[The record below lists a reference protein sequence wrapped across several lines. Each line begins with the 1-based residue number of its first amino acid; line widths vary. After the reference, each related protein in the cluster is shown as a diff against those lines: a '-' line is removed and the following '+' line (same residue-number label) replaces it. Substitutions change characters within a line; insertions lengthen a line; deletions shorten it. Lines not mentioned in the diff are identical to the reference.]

1 MNIFISEEVDK
12 LSRDYIE
19 NPFGNRKD
27 KRKEGWL
34 EIINALPKPDDIQVD
49 LATQVSVNFPC
60 DDNKKL
66 EEKLLRLLPW
76 RKGPFK
82 VNEIIIDSEWDSR
95 KKWERFLNLNLD
107 LKGKTIL
114 DVGSGNGYYA
124 FRMIGEGADKVLC
137 LEPNLMHVSQFA
149 AINNF
154 IGSKIVRMIPERLEL
169 LGLESSSFDLIF
181 SMGLLYHQ
189 RNPKKHLIE
198 LKKLLSGYGKI
209 ILETI
214 ISPKQYGEALEPEE
228 GRYASMPNVHYVHT
242 DFGCKSLFK
251 QLDMRVVAESQLE
264 ITTSEEQRKTKWM
277 PFKSFESALD
287 ENNKSLTVEGYPAPK
302 RKFYILE
309 DSGI

>member
-1 MNIFISEEVDK
+1 MFISEEVDK

-19 NPFGNRKD
+19 NPFGDRKD
-27 KRKEGWL
+27 KRIEDWL
-34 EIINALPKPDDIQVD
+34 EIINTLPQPDDIQVD
-49 LATQVSVNFPC
+49 LVTQVSVNFPC
-60 DDNKKL
+60 NDNKEL

-95 KKWERFLNLNLD
+95 KKWERFLTFNLD
-107 LKGKTIL
+107 LKGKSIL

-124 FRMIGEGADKVLC
+124 FRMIGEGADQVLC

-154 IGSKIVRMIPERLEL
+154 VGSKIIRMIPERVEF

-189 RNPKKHLIE
+189 RNPKEHLSE
-198 LKKLLSGYGKI
+198 LKKLLSWNGKI

-214 ISPKQYGEALEPEE
+214 ISPMQYGEALEPKE

-251 QLDMRVVAESQLE
+251 QLNLRVVAESQLE
-264 ITTSEEQRKTKWM
+264 ITSSDEQRKTKWM

-287 ENNKSLTVEGYPAPK
+287 ANNKSLTVEGYPAPE